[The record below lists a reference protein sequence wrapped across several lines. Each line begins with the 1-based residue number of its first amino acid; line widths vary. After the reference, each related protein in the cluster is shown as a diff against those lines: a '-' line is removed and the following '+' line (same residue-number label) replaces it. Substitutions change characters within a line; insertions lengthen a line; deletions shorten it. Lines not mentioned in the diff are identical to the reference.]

1 MEIEQT
7 GTLFVRAKES
17 VDVIQDFTEMLYHE
31 SDGLALSIDQ
41 LVQEKVAMAMD
52 MQDSIAGFENAA
64 DEADKHQFV
73 VRLNKL
79 ENSLYD
85 FNDKVQTLFEGVED
99 NYCGID
105 KELVPALQDLNV
117 QFEANELEP
126 FVRPFIAHEYLY
138 ATSQSSKTS
147 EYSAKLISVQSLSK
161 LTDASVVQ
169 EIVQSSLSLLIS
181 KEPVFAR
188 FETI

>member
-1 MEIEQT
+1 
-7 GTLFVRAKES
+7 
-17 VDVIQDFTEMLYHE
+17 
-31 SDGLALSIDQ
+31 
-41 LVQEKVAMAMD
+41 MD
-52 MQDSIAGFENAA
+52 MQDSIAGFENAV
-64 DEADKHQFV
+64 DETDKHQFV

-105 KELVPALQDLNV
+105 KELVPALQDLNDV

-126 FVRPFIAHEYLY
+126 FVRPFITHEYLY

-147 EYSAKLISVQSLSK
+147 EDPSQLISVQSMSK
-161 LTDASVVQ
+161 ITSASVV
-169 EIVQSSLSLLIS
+169 
-181 KEPVFAR
+181 
-188 FETI
+188 

>member
-1 MEIEQT
+1 
-7 GTLFVRAKES
+7 
-17 VDVIQDFTEMLYHE
+17 
-31 SDGLALSIDQ
+31 
-41 LVQEKVAMAMD
+41 MD
-52 MQDSIAGFENAA
+52 MQDSIAGFENAV
-64 DEADKHQFV
+64 DETDKHQFV

-85 FNDKVQTLFEGVED
+85 FNDRVQTLFEGVED

-138 ATSQSSKTS
+138 ATSQISKTS
-147 EYSAKLISVQSLSK
+147 EDPAQLISVQSLSK
-161 LTDASVVQ
+161 ITSGASVV
-169 EIVQSSLSLLIS
+169 
-181 KEPVFAR
+181 
-188 FETI
+188 